1 MGIPASH
8 RLRANSDFQK
18 VRSLGRRIPCGPF
31 IMNLQ
36 MDDGSTLPPR
46 LGVIASRRVGPAVK
60 RNRGKRLLREIF
72 RRHGVDLPTGT
83 NLVVV
88 LRSGFDRYDFA
99 ALEQQFCRSAQRLI
113 AQAGAST
120 EQQS

>member
-18 VRSLGRRIPCGPF
+18 VRRLGRCVPCGPF

-36 MDDGSTLPPR
+36 IDDGSTAPAR

-60 RNRGKRLLREIF
+60 RNRGKRLVREIF
-72 RRHGVDLPTGT
+72 RRHAADFSTGT

-99 ALEQQFCRSAQRLI
+99 ALETQFCRSAGRLI
-113 AQAGAST
+113 AQTGSST
-120 EQQS
+120 E

>member
-1 MGIPASH
+1 MGIPASN
-8 RLRANSDFQK
+8 RLRENSDFQK
-18 VRSLGRRIPCGPF
+18 VRKLGRRVPCGPF

-36 MDDGSTLPPR
+36 MDHGSTWPAR

-60 RNRGKRLLREIF
+60 RNRGKRLVRELF
-72 RRHGVDLPTGT
+72 RRHRDDLPAGT

-99 ALEQQFCRSAQRLI
+99 ALETHFCRSAQRLI
-113 AQAGAST
+113 AQSEPPT
-120 EQQS
+120 EQHP